1 MTKLVRFVTLCALA
15 IAVWLLLESQ
25 APAEPRQDRCVILV
39 SVDGLANFY
48 LDDPRADMPTVRRL
62 AREGARARG
71 GMVCSFP
78 TVTWPN
84 HVTLVTGTSPAKHG
98 VIGNSYL
105 DRATG
110 KPVSLLPDPLLDKDQ
125 IVKTPT
131 VYDAAHRAGL
141 KTAGVIW
148 PATRN
153 ARTLDWTVPDM
164 AGDEAWPKFGTA
176 SWLAELRAADLPVDR
191 HGTWVREPGG
201 GVQRDWLYVRLARH
215 VLQTHA
221 PNLLLIHLVEPDHV
235 QHRHGPRS
243 PESYWCMSYAD
254 DRIRDLVEAVEKSP
268 RAGKTTIFVCG
279 DHGFLTIDREIRPN
293 VVLRRLGLTD
303 AGKAAGGSPAAY
315 CLSQGGSAMVYVL
328 DEPRRGQ
335 IAEKLRKALADAEG
349 IEAVLGPD
357 EFARLGQPTRR
368 EDPHA
373 PDLWL
378 AAKPGFSFSD
388 AAGGEEVVV
397 ARSSAGGTHGYLPDQ
412 PDLLS
417 ACVVWGPGV
426 KAGTDLGKIDIR
438 DVAPSMAGV
447 LGVELSGAEGKRL
460 PAVADR

>member
-1 MTKLVRFVTLCALA
+1 VKKLVRFVALCALA
-15 IAVWLLLESQ
+15 IAVWLLLGGH

-48 LDDPRADMPTVRRL
+48 LDDPRADMPTIRRL

-84 HVTLVTGTSPAKHG
+84 HVTLVTGTSPARHG

-110 KPVSLLPDPLLDKDQ
+110 KPVALLPDPLFDKDQ

-131 VYDAAHRAGL
+131 VYDAAHGAGL
-141 KTAGVIW
+141 KTAGVVW

-176 SWLAELRAADLPVDR
+176 SWLAELRAAHLPVER
-191 HGTWVREPGG
+191 QGAWVREPAG
-201 GVQRDWLYVRLARH
+201 GVQRDWLYVRMARH

-254 DRIRDLVEAVEKSP
+254 DRVRDLVEAAEKSP
-268 RAGKTTIFVCG
+268 RAGKTTLFVCG
-279 DHGFLTIDREIRPN
+279 DHGFLSINREIRPN
-293 VVLRRLGLTD
+293 VVLHRLGLTE
-303 AGKAAGGSPAAY
+303 AGKGKAGIPAAY
-315 CLSQGGSAMVYVL
+315 CLSQGGSSMVYVL
-328 DEPRRGQ
+328 SEPRRDQ
-335 IAEKLRKALADAEG
+335 LVEQLRKALAKVDG
-349 IEAVLGPD
+349 VEAVLGPD
-357 EFARLGQPTRR
+357 EFTRVGQPTRR

-373 PDLWL
+373 PDFWL
-378 AAKPGFSFSD
+378 AARPGYSFSD

-397 ARSSAGGTHGYLPDQ
+397 ARASTGGTHGYLPDQ

-417 ACVVWGPGV
+417 ACVVWGPDV

-438 DVAPSMAGV
+438 SVAPSIAGV